1 MTTPG
6 PCLLLGDGITD
17 DKLLSIARFLPTA
30 RDLLCLKLTSKRFA
44 AKIIAAL
51 SEGAAAAAK
60 EMLSIADEAGR
71 QWVAGCSEQE
81 RGWVLRHHFERFLC
95 LMHRVAV
102 LRLPLVFGRAHGNIT
117 LSENAAVATK
127 TAGGAWRA
135 AASKVVMRS
144 GRHFVQIMVIESQTS
159 PMRSYYMMFGWWS
172 GQAGVWKQGRGR
184 IMRTATASW
193 RRTSGAAASAPHTT
207 GRGCRARR
215 SRATASACC
224 SI

>member
-1 MTTPG
+1 MQRQSAP
-6 PCLLLGDGITD
+6 
-17 DKLLSIARFLPTA
+17 
-30 RDLLCLKLTSKRFA
+30 
-44 AKIIAAL
+44 
-51 SEGAAAAAK
+51 
-60 EMLSIADEAGR
+60 EMLSIPEEAAR
-71 QWVAGCSEQE
+71 LRVAGCSEQE
-81 RGWVLRHHFERFLC
+81 RGWVPRRELESWLC
-95 LMHRVAV
+95 LMHEVGLLRV
-102 LRLPLVFGRAHGNIT
+102 PLLFGRAYGSIT
-117 LSENAAVATK
+117 LSEGGAVATK
-127 TAGGAWRA
+127 NAVSTVRT
-135 AASKVVMRS
+135 AASMVVMRS